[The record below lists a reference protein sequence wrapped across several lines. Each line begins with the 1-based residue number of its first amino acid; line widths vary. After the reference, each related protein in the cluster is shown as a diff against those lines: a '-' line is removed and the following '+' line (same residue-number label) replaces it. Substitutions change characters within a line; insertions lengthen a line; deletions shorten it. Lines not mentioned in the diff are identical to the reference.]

1 MIERVAC
8 SWQSEDADTAMAR
21 RESPDS
27 ALFHDN
33 SHGDDLS
40 KCDAWLCVC
49 QSTDSRGGS
58 WETTDELG
66 RLREPTAGWN
76 GHVKCTNCGRIYS
89 RYGES
94 VSSPGALA

>member
-1 MIERVAC
+1 MIERAGC

-27 ALFHDN
+27 ALFHD
-33 SHGDDLS
+33 DLS

-49 QSTDSRGGS
+49 QTTDSRGGS

-66 RLREPTAGWN
+66 ILREPTAGWR
-76 GHVKCTNCGRIYS
+76 GHVKCTICGRIYN
-89 RYGES
+89 RDGMS